1 MMTEYTAAELL
12 ALSERLASVAER
24 AENAARSAG
33 RSRDEF
39 LIIPVTKFQSESL
52 TRALY
57 ELGVRDFAENRH
69 QDARVKA
76 EACADLPG
84 IVWHFVGQLQGK
96 KARQVRSYARVIHS
110 VDRVSLV
117 EALSYEHPA
126 EPELA
131 TGCFIQVN
139 LTLDV
144 DRGGVADTEGVEIVA
159 EAVLGAPGLEL
170 LGVMAVAP
178 LDEEPR
184 AAFARLRRISDRV
197 RLVAPSAT
205 LISAG
210 MTNDFEEAILE
221 GATHLRIGSAIT
233 GNRPPNS

>member
-1 MMTEYTAAELL
+1 MTEYTATERVAL
-12 ALSERLASVAER
+12 AERLASVAER

-33 RSRDEF
+33 RSFEEL
-39 LIIPVTKFQSESL
+39 LIIPVTKFQPESL
-52 TRALY
+52 TRELY
-57 ELGVRDFAENRH
+57 DLGVRDFAENRH

-76 EACADLPG
+76 AACADLPG
-84 IVWHFVGQLQGK
+84 IVWHFVGQLQSK

-110 VDRVSLV
+110 VDRVSLA
-117 EALSYEHPA
+117 EALAYEHPL

-139 LTLDV
+139 LTLDS
-144 DRGGVADTEGVEIVA
+144 DRGGVADAEDVQAVA
-159 EAVLGAPGLEL
+159 EAILAAPGLQL
-170 LGVMAVAP
+170 MGVMAVAP

-184 AAFARLRRISDRV
+184 AAFARLRGISDRV
-197 RLVAPSAT
+197 RLVAPAAT
-205 LISAG
+205 MISAG

>member
-1 MMTEYTAAELL
+1 MTNFTE
-12 ALSERLASVAER
+12 SERIGLTQRLVEVTER
-24 AENAARSAG
+24 AAVAARAAG
-33 RSRDEF
+33 RSPDEL
-39 LIIPVTKFQSESL
+39 LIIPVTKFQPESL

-57 ELGVRDFAENRH
+57 DLGVRDFAENRH

-76 EACADLPG
+76 SACEDLAG
-84 IVWHFVGQLQGK
+84 IVWHFVGQLQSK
-96 KARQVRSYARVIHS
+96 KARQVRAYSRVIHS

-117 EALSYEHPA
+117 EALAFEHPQ

-139 LTLDV
+139 LTLDA
-144 DRGGVADTEGVEIVA
+144 DRGGVSDTEDVQGVA
-159 EAVLGAPGLEL
+159 EAILAAPGLEL

-178 LDEEPR
+178 LGEEPR
-184 AAFARLRRISDRV
+184 PAFARLRAISDRV

-205 LISAG
+205 MISAG

-233 GNRPPNS
+233 GNRQPNG

>member
-1 MMTEYTAAELL
+1 MTEFTAAERVAL
-12 ALSERLASVAER
+12 ADRLASVTER
-24 AENAARSAG
+24 AGDAARSAG
-33 RSRDEF
+33 RTLDE
-39 LIIPVTKFQSESL
+39 LHIIPVTKFQPESL

-76 EACADLPG
+76 AACADLPG
-84 IVWHFVGQLQGK
+84 IVWHFVGQLQSK
-96 KARQVRSYARVIHS
+96 KARQVRSYSRVIHS

-117 EALSYEHPA
+117 QALAYEHPL
-126 EPELA
+126 EPELV

-139 LTLDV
+139 LTLDAG
-144 DRGGVADTEGVEIVA
+144 RGGIADTDDV
-159 EAVLGAPGLEL
+159 EAVAGAILAAPGLEL

-178 LDEEPR
+178 LGEEPR
-184 AAFARLRRISDRV
+184 AAFARLRGISDRV
-197 RLVAPSAT
+197 RLLEPAAT
-205 LISAG
+205 MISAG

-233 GNRPPNS
+233 GIRSPNG